1 MQLNMS
7 ERKGKRGRVKVKGKD
22 HRAGY
27 YGIYLSLWRESAIFS
42 PDFFYFW
49 KFVKIRLNLNNIRA
63 NYNLK
68 WYSIDIFYKIDRRG
82 KLNYDKCNF
91 WRKN

>member
-1 MQLNMS
+1 
-7 ERKGKRGRVKVKGKD
+7 VKETKKI
-22 HRAGY
+22 R
-27 YGIYLSLWRESAIFS
+27 
-42 PDFFYFW
+42 

-91 WRKN
+91 